1 MHGATR
7 MPTPPTRSQRPCLTS
22 CLLIYRLGPATL
34 IGHVSSECGGLI
46 AVYHLTAY
54 PGPLNR
60 SRTDVAPTA
69 GATLE
74 RLYPYLND
82 FLRFCINRKGYG
94 SLGAAAVLRTND
106 GDNPSMLHGPE
117 HAAYEPSAYSTL
129 GTAELFTLHHSWHDP
144 DFLNAYLGTLPAQGE
159 VLIGR
164 GRPRPG
170 RPRKGVARTGRF
182 CPIFLRHSL
191 TGTVKAVCA
200 GARARSQPVRSA
212 MARDHTMA
220 FPKKGKRQ
228 PIKGKKRS
236 NGLTHFLNV
245 FPFFP
250 FFSRPFPGVLGHRLS
265 ACPRQSASSGLRRRP
280 AGQYSPVA
288 TLCDGVTGKR
298 PSCSVAR
305 GLCAAPWPGIT
316 RRAPKTSANGSQLK
330 GKKGRMVL
338 RTS

>member
-1 MHGATR
+1 MRGGPTVSEGRRLLLHSHPPTYRRAQGGAGADSKTKISRILVNGLYSFQLASGRGMAIGSMRPIGKFPPLAGRICGAAYAPSRCRVGAMHGATR

-170 RPRKGVARTGRF
+170 RPPKGW
-182 CPIFLRHSL
+182 
-191 TGTVKAVCA
+191 
-200 GARARSQPVRSA
+200 RAQPVFAPRSA
-212 MARDHTMA
+212 A
-220 FPKKGKRQ
+220 FPHWDCEGCLCRG
-228 PIKGKKRS
+228 PCT
-236 NGLTHFLNV
+236 LA
-245 FPFFP
+245 
-250 FFSRPFPGVLGHRLS
+250 
-265 ACPRQSASSGLRRRP
+265 ACAQRH
-280 AGQYSPVA
+280 GQGS
-288 TLCDGVTGKR
+288 LDGVPEKR
-298 PSCSVAR
+298 ET
-305 GLCAAPWPGIT
+305 AA
-316 RRAPKTSANGSQLK
+316 N
-330 GKKGRMVL
+330 
-338 RTS
+338 